1 MRAQH
6 SAQSVYDCPTFRRTT
21 VDTQNAA
28 WFSGLDGTSAAWE
41 KPAAGAM
48 DTAPATLHLIAHI
61 KAVSGQGS
69 GAHDIVLLGHRV

>member
-1 MRAQH
+1 
-6 SAQSVYDCPTFRRTT
+6 
-21 VDTQNAA
+21 
-28 WFSGLDGTSAAWE
+28 
-41 KPAAGAM
+41 M